1 AVHGLERLGRRP
13 ACKQRPQGGRTV
25 LTCKRVALCVEEGGR
40 EVMMMQVDAGHGSRR
55 LPKRNMACKRG
66 AGADRC
72 GPSEGITPGQVPTFS
87 RLFLLHVNFLPF
99 ASIGWI
105 AAPV

>member
-1 AVHGLERLGRRP
+1 
-13 ACKQRPQGGRTV
+13 
-25 LTCKRVALCVEEGGR
+25 
-40 EVMMMQVDAGHGSRR
+40 
-55 LPKRNMACKRG
+55 MACKRG

-105 AAPV
+105 AAPVVDIRI